1 MLDSS
6 VAKEFTPRSQAPLG
20 NGTPRDKNHA
30 TLDRPIFIVGTG
42 RSGTTIFH
50 EMFTHHPNVTF
61 LSGLCLLY
69 PDKPQWNRRAMRL
82 MDVPLIGRFARKK
95 FRPAEHWQFWE
106 RHALG
111 FSNPSRDL
119 VAGDVRPRVKQKI
132 TEILGAM
139 LTSKRN
145 RLLVKLTGWPRTGF
159 LAEMFPSAYFI
170 HIIRD
175 GRAVANSLLDMD
187 FWDGWRG
194 PPTWRWGE
202 LSPAYQEEWQAAE
215 KSFIVLAAIQWK
227 LLMDSFEEA
236 KRILPPERFLEVKYE
251 ELVAARKATFAKVL
265 DFCQL
270 DSSAEFAATIDSF
283 ALKDSNYKWKESL
296 TQHQQDLLHKSLKD
310 YLARYGY
317 VK

>member
-6 VAKEFTPRSQAPLG
+6 LAKEFTPNAQASFG
-20 NGTPRDKNHA
+20 NGRPQDENNTS
-30 TLDRPIFIVGTG
+30 LDRPIFIVGTG

-50 EMFTHHPNVTF
+50 EMFTHHPNVAF

-69 PDKPQWNRRAMRL
+69 PDKPQWNRRAMRM
-82 MDVPLIGRFARKK
+82 MDIPLIRKLARKK
-95 FRPAEHWQFWE
+95 FRPAEHWEFWE
-106 RHALG
+106 RHVLG

-119 VAGDVRPRVKQKI
+119 SAGDVRPSVKQKI
-132 TEILGAM
+132 TKTLEAM

-159 LAEMFPSAYFI
+159 LSEMFPTAHFI

-194 PPTWRWGE
+194 PPTWRWGD
-202 LSPAYQEEWQAAE
+202 LSPAYQAEWEASE

-227 LLMDSFEEA
+227 ILMDSFEEV
-236 KRILPPERFLEVKYE
+236 RRVLPAERFLEVKYE
-251 ELVAARKATFAKVL
+251 DLVAARKGTFAKVL

-270 DSSAEFAATIDSF
+270 DFPVEFVATIDSF
-283 ALKDSNYKWKESL
+283 ALKDSNYKWKECL
-296 TQHQQDLLHKSLKD
+296 TKRQQDLLHNSLKD

-317 VK
+317 GK